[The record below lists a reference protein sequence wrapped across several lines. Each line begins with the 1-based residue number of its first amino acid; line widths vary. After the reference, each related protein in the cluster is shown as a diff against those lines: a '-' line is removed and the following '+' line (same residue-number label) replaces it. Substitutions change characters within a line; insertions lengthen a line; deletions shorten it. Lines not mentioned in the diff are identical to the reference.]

1 MGVKFFVRFASSL
14 SEGAFW
20 HCASTNYKPALKGEV
35 DASVTS
41 RRRGCI
47 EVVLVYANPSVNPPY
62 GVLPAPRKGEPFGI
76 ALPKSCPRVRG
87 KWHEVPKGVRLRGG
101 CECNEQTEG
110 LRSNSQLFVCF
121 NPSVNPPCGVLP
133 APQPGSLLDS
143 LSQTYG
149 LPAPSAREPFGI
161 ALPKSCPRVRG
172 KWHEVPKGVRLRGGC
187 KCNEQ
192 PEVLHRGCSCLRQ
205 PLSQL
210 RCQLPVRGAFWVPSP
225 RMHAPDIP
233 QIIAYMLK
241 LTSISCFSIVTPIY
255 IDNLMIIGYLI
266 TIRRGLCMKEINS
279 FG

>member
-1 MGVKFFVRFASSL
+1 MGVDGCWCAPRSSKPLQVVRSCPGGFDSHILSPTGTGAAGLLRFLCISTPQSNLRFASS
-14 SEGAFW
+14 
-20 HCASTNYKPALKGEV
+20 PAG
-35 DASVTS
+35 
-41 RRRGCI
+41 
-47 EVVLVYANPSVNPPY
+47 
-62 GVLPAPRKGEPFGI
+62 
-76 ALPKSCPRVRG
+76 
-87 KWHEVPKGVRLRGG
+87 
-101 CECNEQTEG
+101 
-110 LRSNSQLFVCF
+110 
-121 NPSVNPPCGVLP
+121 
-133 APQPGSLLDS
+133 
-143 LSQTYG
+143 
-149 LPAPSAREPFGI
+149 EPFGI

-241 LTSISCFSIVTPIY
+241 LTSISCFSIVMPIY

>member
-35 DASVTS
+35 DASETS

-47 EVVLVYANPSVNPPY
+47 EVVLVYANPSVNPTY

-76 ALPKSCPRVRG
+76 ALPKS
-87 KWHEVPKGVRLRGG
+87 
-101 CECNEQTEG
+101 
-110 LRSNSQLFVCF
+110 F
-121 NPSVNPPCGVLP
+121 
-133 APQPGSLLDS
+133 
-143 LSQTYG
+143 
-149 LPAPSAREPFGI
+149 
-161 ALPKSCPRVRG
+161 PRVRG